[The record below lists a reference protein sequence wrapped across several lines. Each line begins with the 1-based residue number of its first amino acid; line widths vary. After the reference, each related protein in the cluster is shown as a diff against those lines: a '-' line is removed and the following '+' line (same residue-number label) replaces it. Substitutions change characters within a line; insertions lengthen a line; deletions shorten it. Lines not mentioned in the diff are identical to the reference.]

1 MPSRLSPPVTI
12 GVKDVAVSPVANPKA
27 APPATTGK
35 NTTKLIFDLD

>member
-12 GVKDVAVSPVANPKA
+12 GVKDVAVRPVANNKA

-35 NTTKLIFDLD
+35 NTTKLMFDFD